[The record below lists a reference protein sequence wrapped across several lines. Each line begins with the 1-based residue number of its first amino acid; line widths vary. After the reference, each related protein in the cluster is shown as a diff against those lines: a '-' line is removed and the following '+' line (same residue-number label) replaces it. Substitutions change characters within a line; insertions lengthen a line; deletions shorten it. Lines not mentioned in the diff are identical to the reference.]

1 MRRLLLYLLVLA
13 LLPGLWPARST
24 HAAPPIDPFADP
36 AFRAIWTRADGPVG
50 AGNSGRS
57 WTWGAGPG
65 PRHVERYVES
75 AGGARLV
82 QYFDKARMELTQRTT
97 GNTAPTNGLLVVE
110 MIAGRLQHGDATF
123 TTSTPAA
130 FAVAGDPVAG
140 NGPTYA
146 ALRPL
151 ATVAND
157 NHASERRGERV
168 VATLDAAGKVGADP
182 SLATAATELVRYDAP
197 TGHNVPRA
205 FDDFQRAL
213 GSVTDV
219 LGTFGYAITE
229 PYWTIVA
236 VNGRSTTVLLQAFER
251 RVLTYTPANPD
262 PWKVEMGNVGQH
274 YYRWRYGVA
283 MSYPAADSA
292 GVRVAEAG
300 TATIPTYQYQDA
312 LVPTAP
318 GDPIYPYARIDR
330 SKIGPPVPH
339 AYRLVRMENR
349 YLALTFLP
357 ELGGRIYQLY
367 NKATGNN
374 LLYENPVIKP
384 SYLGQRGWWLGA
396 GGMEWAAPTEEHGFL
411 EDQSWNLRTNQSGDI
426 AQVIISNVERQ
437 TGVTITIA
445 VELRAD
451 SQVFTVRG
459 SYHNPTGTAKPFQFW
474 MNAMV
479 APGAA
484 NRLSDDLHFV
494 VPDQQMIVHAT
505 QDPALP
511 APHERISW
519 PTFDGRDLSR
529 YRTWQ
534 GYIGLFA
541 ANNLSGKWAG
551 VYDTGADEGLAAVRL
566 DPSLPGV
573 KMFAFGKDFERS
585 LYTDDGSDYAEL
597 WLGAQPTFWD
607 YPELA
612 PGTTHSVQATWQPI
626 HGIGDFTAGIGPGTI
641 GLSRASYGALVLG
654 IQPTQPR
661 GSTTIRVRANGTELW
676 SGTLAVAPDQP
687 LRVEL
692 PQRMTA
698 GTPLSVEWD
707 GQATTVAA
715 P

>member
-1 MRRLLLYLLVLA
+1 MRRLPLFLFLTVFIF
-13 LLPGLWPARST
+13 GSWPVHSV
-24 HAAPPIDPFADP
+24 HAAPPIDPFLDP
-36 AFRAIWTRADGPVG
+36 AFRAIWTRADGLVG
-50 AGNSGRS
+50 TGTSGRS

-65 PRHVERYVES
+65 PRHVERYAES
-75 AGGARLV
+75 ADGSRLV
-82 QYFDKARMELTQRTT
+82 QYFDKARMELTRRTSG
-97 GNTAPTNGLLVVE
+97 GNIPTNGLLVVE
-110 MIAGRLQHGDATF
+110 MIAGHVQHGDGTF
-123 TTSTPAA
+123 TPATPAA
-130 FAVAGDPVAG
+130 FSIAGDPITG

-146 ALRPL
+146 VLRPL
-151 ATVAND
+151 ATVAGD
-157 NHASERRGERV
+157 HRVPERRGERV
-168 VATLDAAGKVGADP
+168 AATLDAGGKVGADP
-182 SLATAATELVRYDAP
+182 SLATAATELVRYDRP

-213 GSVTDV
+213 AGVTDL

-229 PYWTIVA
+229 PYWTTV
-236 VNGRSTTVLLQAFER
+236 VVGGRSTTVLLQAFER
-251 RVLTYTPANPD
+251 RVLTYTPTNPD

-274 YYRWRYGVA
+274 YYRWRYGVP
-283 MSYPAADSA
+283 MSYGAADA
-292 GVRVAEAG
+292 GGVQVAEAG
-300 TATIPTYQYQDA
+300 VATIQTYQYQNA

-318 GDPIYPYARIDR
+318 GDPIYPYSRIDR
-330 SKIGPPVPH
+330 SKIGSPVPRD
-339 AYRLVRMENR
+339 YRLLRLENR

-357 ELGGRIYQLY
+357 ELGGRIYQLH

-411 EDQSWNLRTNQSGDI
+411 EDQRWDLRTEQSGDL
-426 AQVIISNVERQ
+426 ARVVVSTVERQ
-437 TGVTITIA
+437 TGVAVEIA

-451 SQVFTVRG
+451 SQVFSVRG
-459 SYHNPTGTAKPFQFW
+459 TYHNPTGAPKPFQFW

-479 APGAA
+479 APGAG
-484 NRLSDDLHFV
+484 NRLGDDLHFV
-494 VPDQQMIVHAT
+494 VPDQQMVVHAS

-511 APHERISW
+511 APRERISW
-519 PTFDGRDLSR
+519 PNFGGRDLSR
-529 YRTWQ
+529 YRTWN

-541 ANNLSGKWAG
+541 ANNLHGKWAG
-551 VYDTGADEGLAAVRL
+551 VYDTGVDEGLAAVDL

-612 PGTTHSVQATWQPI
+612 PGATRSFHAKWQPM
-626 HGIGDFTAGIGPGTI
+626 HGIGDFAAGTSAGAI
-641 GLSRASYGALVLG
+641 GLSRSPYGGLILG
-654 IQPTQPR
+654 VQPSQPR
-661 GSTTIRVRANGTELW
+661 GATTMRVRAGGTELW
-676 SGTLAVAPDQP
+676 SGVLAVAPDQP

-692 PQRMTA
+692 PHGVAT
-698 GTPLSVEWD
+698 GTLLTVEWD
-707 GQATTVAA
+707 NQATTVAA